1 MKLIYGIHHA
11 ALRVQHLEEA
21 LARWSHLLGLHGEI
35 AGNEAVL
42 RCAHEDYCL
51 RLIQSEQPAGIEY
64 IAYELEPTWTLQSA
78 KTELETRGLAVQVVA
93 VGLRGQGLQVTD
105 PEGHKVVLL
114 ERQRPSETRVAE
126 WQYSSRIPAFH
137 PRKFGHCN
145 FLVQDVQTMTN
156 WYIEKLGFRL
166 TDKIGSEGV
175 WLHVNA
181 DHHVLAFLQKGISHI
196 HHLAFELNDWSAFR
210 VVLDH
215 LGKNQRHIVWG
226 PGRHGMARN
235 LYAYFRMPEEEMFI
249 ELCGDL
255 EQLASDH
262 QPRQYPDDAHASNVW
277 GILPPRS
284 YFRFDPEAIAL
295 ENAQFEAYNG
305 SVTT

>member
-11 ALRVQHLEEA
+11 AVRVVNLEEA
-21 LARWSHLLGLHGEI
+21 FVRWSHLLGLHGEI
-35 AGNEAVL
+35 IDNEGFL
-42 RCAHEDYCL
+42 RCQHEDYCL
-51 RLIQSEQPAGIEY
+51 RLIPSSLRGIEY
-64 IAYELEPTWTLQSA
+64 IAYELEPGITLEMA
-78 KTELETRGLAVQVVA
+78 KTELEQRGVHAQEIR
-93 VGLRGQGLQVTD
+93 VGLRGMGLQLLD
-105 PEGHKVVLL
+105 PEDNKVVLL
-114 ERQRPSETRVAE
+114 KRVRPLETRVPE
-126 WQYSSRIPAFH
+126 WQYSSHTPAFH

-145 FLVQDVQTMTN
+145 FLTTDVEKLTQ
-156 WYIEKLGFRL
+156 WYIEKLGFKL
-166 TDKIGSEGV
+166 TDRIGSEGV
-175 WLHVNA
+175 WLHVNG

-210 VVLDH
+210 VALDH
-215 LGKNQRHIVWG
+215 LGKNKRHIVWG

-235 LYAYFRMPEEEMFI
+235 LYAYFRMPEEDMFI

-284 YFRFDPEAIAL
+284 YFRFDDEAIAL
-295 ENAQFEAYNG
+295 EEAQFEAYNG
-305 SVTT
+305 AVTT